1 MFIQK
6 KYAAI
11 AVKHTDA
18 NRKNQGVEFD
28 EALLENYRAMLKE
41 KVNSRNIEEGRE
53 LEYDDWVEVYN
64 SIVNIMNS
72 SVELVRGKDEAYKSN
87 VKAYEYVFSAL
98 NYLLAITESE
108 LGSPEIP
115 VNEFRFNYGTWLST
129 IIYNKPMAEISEE
142 EVYNSQ
148 RRMNADLLQSEK
160 IQPLLEGLND
170 ENNISRNVGEL
181 YAEYRALVKRQANH
195 GFIWRLF
202 HMSENAART
211 ELIKELEE
219 VLKNHIPDLNL
230 NSETKVLPTTIGKS
244 AEKVFAVHRFNNS
257 TALYDQNLSDVF
269 GYEENGL
276 DPDPTENDQI
286 ESEQIESDQSQNEQS
301 QNEQENIISQPS
313 ELEIIVDEDEKVDEI
328 DESVSN
334 EENQNVIG
342 EDNNEEVHEKVN
354 EEVNEEK
361 VNEEEIE
368 EQKNEPV
375 EEKREVPQSA
385 DVTAQQMLNAINN
398 DDFKAE
404 LAKSIWDA
412 IKTKVDGSVKK
423 EAVMG
428 EIVNKMLISAANVN
442 EIYDDVKSVD
452 TNVENLNETIQDS
465 VRSVFSD
472 AFNSLDSCNMEITDQ
487 VISAQKV
494 SDIVLKKATVVGFNG
509 DEYSAYAKNY
519 AISDEFTVPDLLS
532 ISGRGLTQNSINA
545 VVSNARRELNV
556 KVKAAP
562 EPTVIENPVIVA
574 PEPVVVQNPA
584 NNAFEDINAEY
595 KVDEEAQ
602 RKAEEEAKRKAEEE
616 EAQRKSEEEA
626 KRKAEEE
633 EAQRK
638 SEEEAKRKAEEEEA
652 QRKSEEEAKKKAEEE
667 EAQRKSEEEAKKKAE
682 ADPAAEEARRLNVQ
696 KAVEKAI
703 EEDKTPDMN
712 SRLRDWCQAAINDN
726 TLTED
731 VNIQLSAVTGKTD
744 NLNVSVARSR
754 MLNKVSRIPE
764 TVMLRQFRMAY
775 QTKTNMNSLQ
785 ATIEMAKSVFSE
797 AFKHTDNC
805 DYSLVERVYV
815 AQEMTDV
822 LMKNYSPAAFVP
834 KVFDIATDYYLIPR
848 AKTLA
853 TEVQKHR
860 SDFSSKHREKI
871 KDYGLREKGGNG
883 KLDAYRERR
892 EQRNRD
898 LKEYLEENRKRG
910 ANVSDADYVE
920 DYTVRAYTAQYLN
933 DSGDN
938 DKIKASK
945 EKAKAILAKIGV
957 PDTTQAVDKFFD
969 GIMYDMQR
977 VYDNAAHFADHDGTF
992 GDMMTYVSREVFHLA
1007 YSYTK
1012 VYQSDGARHLAIT
1025 QQLTDV
1031 ILEDYSPAKYNDAH
1045 KVNYTKNFVIG
1056 DANNLKYVLD
1066 KNGIKLSDEQI
1077 NKLLDNVAYAN
1088 EHLEEVP
1095 GKDQVDI
1102 IAEQMELD
1110 RQKQLEEEKA
1120 REEQE
1125 ILEEQKRAEERQ
1137 RKLEEQIRLQ
1147 EEQEQREKEKLE
1159 EQKRIEEEKR
1169 KLEEQKALE
1178 KQKQLEEKKKLE
1190 EKYEHKVVEKYEHR
1204 VKRIDLYDKDSNNLF
1219 YGNVTKSLADLF
1231 RSKCKLNS
1239 ADPELTAYVKSQI
1252 GEILLNSGV
1261 EKSKIQKT
1269 IDNVFGDS
1277 LYHRK
1282 DGMIAVYESLR
1293 KEMRDDT
1300 YTPHSFMRA
1309 IIKQSVKAI
1318 HSATDG
1324 CFSSI
1329 EEGVVAN
1336 QKILDVILKNYS
1348 PAAFVVNDLSKYT
1361 DNYLFK
1367 AEGIDLLND
1376 VYDRNYT
1383 KSGFKNRE
1391 DFLKR
1396 VDDAY
1401 KKANKID
1408 VGKEPAVK
1416 DNKKPAPVKEQIS
1429 VDLTQN
1435 SAPKVD
1441 VPKTDAPKTD
1451 APKTEAPKTE
1461 ASKAQVNDPAKERL
1475 VLNELS
1481 ESVGGTEVSARVDVH
1496 NAPVTSKSKE

>member
-1 MFIQK
+1 MFIQR

-11 AVKHTDA
+11 AVKYTDA

-53 LEYDDWVEVYN
+53 LEYDDWSEVYN

-72 SVELVRGKDEAYKSN
+72 SVELVRGKDEAFKSN

-115 VNEFRFNYGTWLST
+115 VNEFRFNYGRWLSN

-181 YAEYRALVKRQANH
+181 YAEYRALVRRQANH

-211 ELIKELEE
+211 ELIKQLEE

-230 NSETKVLPTTIGKS
+230 NSEIKVLPTTIGKS
-244 AEKVFAVHRFNNS
+244 AEEVLAAHRFNRA

-286 ESEQIESDQSQNEQS
+286 ENEQSQNEQS
-301 QNEQENIISQPS
+301 QNEQPKNEQENIISQPS
-313 ELEIIVDEDEKVDEI
+313 ELEIIVNEDEKADEI

-342 EDNNEEVHEKVN
+342 EDNNEEVNEEVH

-361 VNEEEIE
+361 TNEEEIE
-368 EQKNEPV
+368 EQKKEPV
-375 EEKREVPQSA
+375 DEKREGPQSA
-385 DVTAQQMLNAINN
+385 DVTAQQMLTAINN

-404 LAKSIWDA
+404 LANLIWDE

-428 EIVNKMLISAANVN
+428 EIVNKMLISAANIN

-452 TNVENLNETIQDS
+452 ANVENLNETIQDS
-465 VRSVFSD
+465 MRSVFSD

-494 SDIVLKKATVVGFNG
+494 SDIVLNKATVVGFKG

-532 ISGRGLTQNSINA
+532 ISGRGLSQNSINV
-545 VVSNARRELNV
+545 VVSNARSELNV
-556 KVKAAP
+556 QVKAAP
-562 EPTVIENPVIVA
+562 EP
-574 PEPVVVQNPA
+574 VVVENPA

-595 KVDEEAQ
+595 KVDEEVQ

-616 EAQRKSEEEA
+616 ERQRLEEEEA
-626 KRKAEEE
+626 RRKAEEE
-633 EAQRK
+633 ERQRL
-638 SEEEAKRKAEEEEA
+638 EEAKR
-652 QRKSEEEAKKKAEEE
+652 KAEEE

-696 KAVEKAI
+696 KEVEKAI

-712 SRLRDWCQAAINDN
+712 IRLRDWCQAAINDN
-726 TLTED
+726 TLTEN

-744 NLNVSVARSR
+744 NLNVSVARAR

-764 TVMLRQFRMAY
+764 TVMLRQFRTAY

-853 TEVQKHR
+853 TEVKKYR

-883 KLDAYRERR
+883 KLDAYKERR
-892 EQRNRD
+892 EQRNKD
-898 LKEYLEENRKRG
+898 LNEYLEDNRKRG

-920 DYTVRAYTAQYLN
+920 DYTVRAYTVQYLN
-933 DSGDN
+933 DSGDT

-957 PDTTQAVDKFFD
+957 PDTTQAVDRFFD

-1007 YSYTK
+1007 YSYTN

-1077 NKLLDNVAYAN
+1077 NKLLDSVAYAN

-1095 GKDQVDI
+1095 SKDQADI

-1125 ILEEQKRAEERQ
+1125 RLEEQKRIEEEK
-1137 RKLEEQIRLQ
+1137 RKLEDQIRLQ

-1178 KQKQLEEKKKLE
+1178 KQKQLEEKRKLE

-1204 VKRIDLYDKDSNNLF
+1204 VKRIDLYDKDSNNLY
-1219 YGNVTKSLADLF
+1219 YGHVTKSLADLF

-1269 IDNVFGDS
+1269 IDNVFS
-1277 LYHRK
+1277 NSVYHGK

-1300 YTPHSFMRA
+1300 YTPHGFMRE
-1309 IIKQSVKAI
+1309 IIKQSAKAI
-1318 HSATDG
+1318 HSVTDG

-1348 PAAFVVNDLSKYT
+1348 PAAFVVNDFSKYT

-1367 AEGIDLLND
+1367 TEGRELLNAI
-1376 VYDRNYT
+1376 YDHDYK
-1383 KSGFKNRE
+1383 KSGFKNKD
-1391 DFLKR
+1391 DFIKR

-1441 VPKTDAPKTD
+1441 

-1461 ASKAQVNDPAKERL
+1461 APKAQVNDPSKERL

-1481 ESVGGTEVSARVDVH
+1481 ESVGGTEVSARVDEH
-1496 NAPVTSKSKE
+1496 NAPITSKSKE